1 MLRIIDQSLDMD
13 CPIWGSASQVWPHGP
28 LAYRVNSL
36 RAGGR
41 YIIDIETANL
51 LRPDARILDLT
62 EPTGHPGVRNI
73 VRPSEGM
80 GRARLT
86 TLLVDQRRLGNSAP
100 TVNQELL
107 EAARTKQPL
116 SFYERAERL
125 LQYLGQSI
133 PVGTAIAGYL
143 LNGRGMA
150 ESESLNND
158 ELQLLLDYL
167 GKKEWIDIDSGWI
180 KVTFE
185 GHSRIEEGATRT
197 DSAQAFVA
205 MWIDDNVEDAYNSA
219 IRKAV
224 ESAGYRPYRV
234 DKNVNDAADHGT
246 LDAIIMAE
254 IRKSRFVIA
263 DFTHGDGGIRGSV
276 YFEAGFALGL
286 GIPVIFSCRK
296 DQIDK
301 LHFDVRQYPHI
312 AWGTLD
318 DLRDGLEQRILARI
332 GEGSQVAR

>member
-1 MLRIIDQSLDMD
+1 MLKIIDQSLDMD
-13 CPIWGSASQVWPHGP
+13 CPIWGSASQVRQHSP

-36 RAGGR
+36 RAGGG
-41 YIIDIETANL
+41 YIIGIETANL
-51 LRPDARILDLT
+51 LRPGARILDLT
-62 EPTGHPGVRNI
+62 EPTGHPGVGNI

-86 TLLVDQRRLGNSAP
+86 TLLVDQRRLGNSTP

-133 PVGTAIAGYL
+133 PVGTATEDYL
-143 LNGRGMA
+143 LNKRGMA

-167 GKKEWIDIDSGWI
+167 GKKEWIDIDNGRI

-205 MWIDDNVEDAYNSA
+205 MWIDDNVEDAYSA

-234 DKNVNDAADHGT
+234 DKNVNDAADSGT

-296 DQIDK
+296 DLIDK
-301 LHFDVRQYPHI
+301 LQFDVRQYPYI

-318 DLRDGLEQRILARI
+318 GLRYGLEQRILARI
-332 GEGSQVAR
+332 GEGSQIAR